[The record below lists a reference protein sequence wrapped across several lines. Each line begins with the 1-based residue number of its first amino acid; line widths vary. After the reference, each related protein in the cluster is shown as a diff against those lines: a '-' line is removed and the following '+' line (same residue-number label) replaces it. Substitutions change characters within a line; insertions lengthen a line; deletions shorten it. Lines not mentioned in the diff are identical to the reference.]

1 MTKTYTVAG
10 VSFYKGAWAVRYAN
24 GEGRAGVLVR
34 NGHKKVKLYA
44 LPYAGAKEDAV
55 HWLLDNEAKLG
66 LEKAAF
72 KAVVEEARGL
82 GFVM

>member
-10 VSFYKGAWAVRYAN
+10 VSYYKGAWAVRYAN
-24 GEGRAGVLVR
+24 DEGRAGVLVR
-34 NGHKKVKLYA
+34 NGHKKVSLYK

-55 HWLLDNEAKLG
+55 HWLLDNEAYLG
-66 LEKAAF
+66 LEKMAM
-72 KAVVEEARGL
+72 KAVVDEARTL